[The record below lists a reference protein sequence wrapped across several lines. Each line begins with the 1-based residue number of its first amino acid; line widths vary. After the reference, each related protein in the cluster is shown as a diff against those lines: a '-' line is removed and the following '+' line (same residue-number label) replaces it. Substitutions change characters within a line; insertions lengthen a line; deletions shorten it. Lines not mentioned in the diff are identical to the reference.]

1 MTPRIFFF
9 KFLRPRTVYAFRAA
23 EKLYSLPP
31 HQNTAYPRY
40 RYVFEYPYP
49 IPVRAA
55 MLRPDLQEERS
66 AAQREGPS
74 AEGAALVPLQDSDVV
89 RDGDTY
95 YLVINN
101 LGERCLRRTFVSL
114 VECIVPFVRS
124 RGQ

>member
-1 MTPRIFFF
+1 
-9 KFLRPRTVYAFRAA
+9 
-23 EKLYSLPP
+23 
-31 HQNTAYPRY
+31 
-40 RYVFEYPYP
+40 
-49 IPVRAA
+49 
-55 MLRPDLQEERS
+55 MLRADLQKECS
-66 AAQREGPS
+66 AAQQEGP
-74 AEGAALVPLQDSDVV
+74 AGEGAVLVPLQDSDVV

>member
-1 MTPRIFFF
+1 M
-9 KFLRPRTVYAFRAA
+9 FRAA
-23 EKLYSLPP
+23 GKLYSLTP
-31 HQNTAYPRY
+31 HRNTAYPRY
-40 RYVFEYPYP
+40 RYAFEYPYP

-89 RDGDTY
+89 RNGDTY